1 MLRVV
6 KSPFELLELW
16 QIVVLLLLLLLS
28 GNTRRTCALLTL
40 YPFFFLNR
48 QFGPA
53 LRTIVVRS
61 FYVLSC
67 FPVSHS
73 HCLVFGIKISLSL
86 RHCAWIYATVFLLF
100 LDTLAEGILVIA

>member
-6 KSPFELLELW
+6 KSPFEELELW
-16 QIVVLLLLLLLS
+16 QIVVLLLLLS

-61 FYVLSC
+61 IQCVVL
-67 FPVSHS
+67 FPF
-73 HCLVFGIKISLSL
+73 LPLS
-86 RHCAWIYATVFLLF
+86 LLF
-100 LDTLAEGILVIA
+100 LA